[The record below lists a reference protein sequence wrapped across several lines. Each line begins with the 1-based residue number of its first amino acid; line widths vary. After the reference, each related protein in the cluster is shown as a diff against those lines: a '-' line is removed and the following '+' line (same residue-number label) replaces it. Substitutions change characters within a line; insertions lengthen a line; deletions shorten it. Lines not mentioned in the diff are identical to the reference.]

1 MNELDIIKIISKNLS
16 YSNGVEKGIGDDCAV
31 FKFENQHLVVTT
43 DMMFKSTHFPS
54 ILTPFQIGMRVVTAN
69 VSDIAAMCAKPLGMV
84 ISMGFDNPKKT
95 FIDEMS
101 KGINFISKEYGCP
114 IAGGDTNKA
123 PELTLS
129 GTAFGITDNPIYRGG
144 IIGEDICITG
154 DVGKVNCALKLLEM
168 KDKGI
173 LGNTEFKKTI
183 SEFPEIMKKLA
194 EPKARV
200 KEGLLLNKIITSC
213 CDISD
218 GLSKDLNYTGNFE
231 INSKN
236 LLNSV
241 SEDVIE
247 FCEKFDMDLLKTVL
261 KSGEEFELLFTT
273 PDFKKAE
280 EKLKDIN
287 SVTKIGKV
295 VESGKTVDGKS
306 VELEG
311 YVHKW

>member
-84 ISMGFDNPKKT
+84 ISMGFDNPNQK

-101 KGINFISKEYGCP
+101 KGINFISKEYECP

-123 PELTLS
+123 PELTLC
-129 GTAFGITDNPIYRGG
+129 GTAFGITDNPKYRGG

-154 DVGKVNCALKLLEM
+154 DVGKVACALKILEM

-173 LGNTEFKKTI
+173 LGNFEFKKII
-183 SEFPEIMKKLA
+183 SEFPKIMEKLA
-194 EPKARV
+194 EPRARV

-231 INSKN
+231 INSKK

-241 SEDVIE
+241 SKDVIE
-247 FCEKFDMDLLKTVL
+247 FCEKFDMDLLNTVL
-261 KSGEEFELLFTT
+261 NSGEEFELLFTT
-273 PDFKKAE
+273 TDFKMAE
-280 EKLKDIN
+280 EKLKDVN
-287 SVTKIGKV
+287 SIKKIGKV
-295 VESGKTVDGKS
+295 TESGKTVDGNSIKS
-306 VELEG
+306 EG

>member
-16 YSNGVEKGIGDDCAV
+16 YSTGVEKGIGDDCAV

-43 DMMFKSTHFPS
+43 DMMFKSTHFPK

-84 ISMGFDNPKKT
+84 ISMGFDNPDKK
-95 FIDEMS
+95 FIEEMS
-101 KGINFISKEYGCP
+101 KGINFISKEYECP

-123 PELTLS
+123 PELTLC
-129 GTAFGITDNPIYRGG
+129 GTAFGITDNPVYRGG
-144 IIGEDICITG
+144 TIGEDICITG

-173 LGNTEFKKTI
+173 LGNTKFEKII
-183 SEFPEIMKKLA
+183 SEFPIMQKLA

-200 KEGLLLNKIITSC
+200 KEGLLLNKSITSC

-231 INSKN
+231 INSKK

-241 SEDVIE
+241 SKEVVE
-247 FCEKFDMDLLKTVL
+247 FCEKYDMDLVNTVL
-261 KSGEEFELLFTT
+261 NSGEEFELLFTT
-273 PDFKKAE
+273 ADFKKAE
-280 EKLKDIN
+280 EKLKGVN
-287 SVTKIGKV
+287 SVTRIGKV

-306 VELEG
+306 MESEG

>member
-16 YSNGVEKGIGDDCAV
+16 YSNGVEMGIGDDCAV
-31 FKFENQHLVVTT
+31 FKLENQHLVVTT

-84 ISMGFDNPKKT
+84 ISMGFDSPDKT

-101 KGINFISKEYGCP
+101 KGINFISKEYECP

-129 GTAFGITDNPIYRGG
+129 GTAFGITNNPIYRGG

-168 KDKGI
+168 KNKGI
-173 LGNTEFKKTI
+173 LGNMEFEKTI
-183 SEFPEIMKKLA
+183 SEFPEIMEKLA

-200 KEGLLLNKIITSC
+200 KEGLLLNKTITSC

-231 INSKN
+231 INSKK

-241 SEDVIE
+241 STEVIE
-247 FCEKFDMDLLKTVL
+247 FCEKFDRDLLKTVL
-261 KSGEEFELLFTT
+261 NSGEEFELLFTT

-295 VESGKTVDGKS
+295 VEFGKTVDGKS

>member
-1 MNELDIIKIISKNLS
+1 MNEIDIIKIISKNLT
-16 YSNGVEKGIGDDCAV
+16 YSMGVEKGIGDDCAV

-84 ISMGFDNPKKT
+84 ISMGFDSPDKK
-95 FIDEMS
+95 FIGEMS
-101 KGINFISKEYGCP
+101 RGINFISKEYECP

-154 DVGKVNCALKLLEM
+154 NVGKVNCALKILEM

-173 LGNTEFKKTI
+173 IGNIEFEKTM
-183 SEFPEIMKKLA
+183 SEFPGIMKKLA
-194 EPKARV
+194 EPRARV
-200 KEGLLLNKIITSC
+200 KEGLLLNKTITSC

-218 GLSKDLNYTGNFE
+218 GLSKDLSYTGNFE
-231 INSKN
+231 INSKK
-236 LLNSV
+236 LLNAV
-241 SEDVIE
+241 SKDVIE
-247 FCEKFDMDLLKTVL
+247 FCEKFDMDLLNTVL
-261 KSGEEFELLFTT
+261 NSGEEFELLFTT
-273 PDFKKAE
+273 INFKKAC
-280 EKLKDIN
+280 EKLEKIN

-306 VELEG
+306 MELEG